1 MPALSR
7 DRASFVEFVLADM
20 PPRPENY
27 EDIIATNLGQ
37 QALDDDTAAELERG
51 PNNCAATTDAMTGQ

>member
-1 MPALSR
+1 
-7 DRASFVEFVLADM
+7 M

-37 QALDDDTAAELERG
+37 RALDDDAAELERG
-51 PNNCAATTDAMTGQ
+51 PNNCAATTEAMTGQ